1 VTAIRIGNR
10 TIGDNYP
17 AFIIAEAG
25 VNHNG
30 DIHLALRLVDA
41 AVEAGVDAVKF
52 QTFVTEEIVTRTAEK
67 ADYQKENTGSTHES
81 QFEMLKKL
89 ELSFDAFREIKS
101 YCEYKGILFLS
112 TPFDHTSVDFLDDLK
127 IAAFKIPSG
136 ELINR
141 PLLRHIAL
149 KRKPVILS
157 TGMASLEEVESAV
170 SILRTAP
177 NPKTIILHCT
187 SEYPARAENINLRV
201 MGILRD
207 RFLVPVGLSD
217 HSPGIAIALAA
228 VALGASVLEKHFTLD
243 KNLAGPDHRASLET
257 HELKELVKGIRT
269 IEKALGNGVKA
280 PSGAE
285 KKTRCI
291 VRKSIVAAVD
301 IKKGTVLREDNLTT
315 KRPGNG
321 LSPMRWNEVIGTKAV
336 RDFKADE
343 LITM

>member
-1 VTAIRIGNR
+1 MTAIRIGNR
-10 TIGDNYP
+10 TISENHP

-30 DIHLALRLVDA
+30 DIHLARRLVDA
-41 AVEAGVDAVKF
+41 AVEAGADAVKF

-67 ADYQKENTGSTHES
+67 ADYQKENTGSTPES

-89 ELSFDAFREIKS
+89 ELSFDAFREIKR

-127 IAAFKIPSG
+127 ISAFKIASG
-136 ELINR
+136 EVTNR
-141 PLLRHIAL
+141 SLLRHIAL

-157 TGMASLEEVESAV
+157 TGMSSLKEVEQAV
-170 SILRTAP
+170 TILRAAH
-177 NPKTIILHCT
+177 NQKIILLHCT
-187 SEYPARAENINLRV
+187 SEYPARAEHINLRA
-201 MGILRD
+201 METLHDAFR
-207 RFLVPVGLSD
+207 VPVGLSD
-217 HSPGIAIALAA
+217 HSPGIEIALAA
-228 VALGASVLEKHFTLD
+228 VAMGASVIEKHFTVNKD
-243 KNLAGPDHRASLET
+243 LAGPDHRASLEP
-257 HELKELVKGIRT
+257 HELKALVKGIR
-269 IEKALGNGVKA
+269 IVEKALGNGVKA

-285 KKTRCI
+285 KKTRRI

-301 IKKGTVLREDNLTT
+301 IKKGTRLQEDNLTT

-321 LSPMRWNEVIGTKAV
+321 ISPLRWNEVIGTKAV

-343 LITM
+343 LIKI